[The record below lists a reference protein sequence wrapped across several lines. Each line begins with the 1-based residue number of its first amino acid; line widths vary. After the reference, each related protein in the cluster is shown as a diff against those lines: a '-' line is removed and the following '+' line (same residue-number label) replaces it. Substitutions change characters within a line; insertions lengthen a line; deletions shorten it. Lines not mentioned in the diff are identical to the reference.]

1 MSKHTAVF
9 AIAAIVVLG
18 AVTMGAKKPVSLAG
32 AWLVDTRHSDAQLVT
47 DGTTDYGKTKIDIT
61 LGFGRV
67 EGAVKLEDAGGKD
80 PSVDLHIYPATSMA
94 PPLGEE
100 GNFKSRWI
108 SNRANN
114 TLLCFHSKSVTKT
127 SDGRLQAKGELTLV
141 RVDRN
146 VQLDPN
152 EAYSGPVYGPPIVHM
167 VSRQATFAFD
177 LPKDSK
183 TQSGALV
190 MVGSTQMTP
199 EMFPQLV
206 KAAVNTYWPPLVQ
219 DANCKPAD
227 NAGSEDYRGGMCS
240 GKVLQAPAL
249 PQGPYSGGRE
259 DYPGPGDYNA
269 VTGSKLSIMVHM
281 HLLQAGSA
289 GAAATG
295 D

>member
-146 VQLDPN
+146 VQIPAPS
-152 EAYSGPVYGPPIVHM
+152 EGYYGPTYGPPIINRVTHEATLVFDAPDSAQKDGGIV
-167 VSRQATFAFD
+167 VSA
-177 LPKDSK
+177 
-183 TQSGALV
+183 
-190 MVGSTQMTP
+190 STKVFR
-199 EMFPQLV
+199 EDFPQVV
-206 KAAVNTYWPPLVQ
+206 KAALNTYWPPLVQ
-219 DANCKPAD
+219 DQNCTLPSP
-227 NAGSEDYRGGMCS
+227 SEAYS
-240 GKVLQAPAL
+240 GAKCTGTFM
-249 PQGPYSGGRE
+249 QGPSLPEDPGTHIGE
-259 DYPGPGDYNA
+259 DYPNTQNFNA
-269 VTGSKLSIMVHM
+269 QVGERLNVLVHM
-281 HLLQAGSA
+281 RLQPRGAGEHMAA
-289 GAAATG
+289 GN
-295 D
+295 